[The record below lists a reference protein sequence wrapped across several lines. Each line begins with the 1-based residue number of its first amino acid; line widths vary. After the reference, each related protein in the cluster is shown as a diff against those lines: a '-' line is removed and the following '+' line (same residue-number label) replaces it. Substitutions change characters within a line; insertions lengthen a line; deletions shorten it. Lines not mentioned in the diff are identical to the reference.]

1 METQVNALIPSTI
14 STVALGVPFCP
25 TLAPILQEML
35 DGSGITAIEP
45 PGISLAAQW
54 WTSGGPLSSPEGTIA
69 SLALLFLC
77 SFLFF
82 TIEFSGGRAEDGGAL
97 GSARVKEGREVV
109 KGSMTWDGRSE
120 PKGRGY
126 VYGFSRGLY
135 LFEPDRHVI
144 CIGQTGSGKTRFQNI
159 PSLDLLTFGES
170 AENVVVSDV
179 KSELIELCGD
189 AIEARGYDVLLLDTQ
204 HPHRSSRFNPLKLV
218 VELAGHGDSQAAEQ
232 AVEDLASAIVPT
244 EREGQGSHWV
254 NSARGLFSSVAYYV
268 ATSPDCPDCCRNMA
282 TVCRVINE
290 GTEAEGADP
299 AAPLKALLRSL
310 PHDHPSRIFG
320 SQFLSS
326 GGNEMRSVL
335 STLKVNLRIYA
346 SGPIAWLTSGDDID
360 VRSVLTEKTALF
372 LHVMDEGSP
381 YNRLFE
387 VLFDQL
393 YKAVYSIADSNGGRV
408 PRRLTILGD
417 EWGNLGAVKCLPALL
432 SLGRSY
438 GLSWCGSVQNIS
450 QLNKYGERDG
460 RRKILANCSVKVF
473 LKLGEEEDRRYASE
487 LVGKTTRHTMGT
499 SSSRGASS
507 SSTTSYSEHADDVI
521 RPHEWVEMAPDRDGA
536 VVVKQAMNG
545 LPASRAG
552 AFRAPLA
559 DCTKT
564 PTKAHFGLGTE
575 EEDAAKRLAYQKKLD
590 ERDANRT
597 MDVHT
602 WCPDFPETDDG
613 AAGEGMWGAL

>member
-1 METQVNALIPSTI
+1 MNVLIPSAISATI
-14 STVALGVPFCP
+14 LGALLCP
-25 TLAPILQEML
+25 MLAPIVQGLL
-35 DGSGITAIEP
+35 DGSGIPAIVP
-45 PGISLAAQW
+45 PDISLAPQW
-54 WTSGGPLSSPEGTIA
+54 WLSGEPLTYPAGTA
-69 SLALLFLC
+69 TSLAMLFLFSLLF
-77 SFLFF
+77 
-82 TIEFSGGRAEDGGAL
+82 FSSEKAKGRAEDGGVL
-97 GSARVKEGREVV
+97 GSARVKEGREVI

-204 HPHRSSRFNPLKLV
+204 HPYRSSRFNPLKLV

-232 AVEDLASAIVPT
+232 AVEDLASVMVPA

-254 NSARGLFSSVAYYV
+254 NSARGLFSSIAYYV
-268 ATSPDCPDCCRNMA
+268 ATSPDCPDDCRNMA

-310 PHDHPSRIFG
+310 PHGHPSRAFG
-320 SQFLSS
+320 SQLLSS

-346 SGPIAWLTSGDDID
+346 SGPVAWLTSGDDID
-360 VRSVLTEKTALF
+360 VRRVLTEKTALF

-393 YKAVYSIADSNGGRV
+393 YKAVYAIADSNGGKV
-408 PRRLTILGD
+408 PRKLTILGD

-536 VVVKQAMNG
+536 IVVKQAMNG

-552 AFRAPLA
+552 AFRAPLV

-590 ERDANRT
+590 ERGSGTLA
-597 MDVHT
+597 DVRT
-602 WCPDFPETDDG
+602 WCPDFPESSTPAID
-613 AAGEGMWGAL
+613 ENEWGAL

>member
-1 METQVNALIPSTI
+1 MEILIPSLI
-14 STVALGVPFCP
+14 SALALGAFCCP
-25 TLAPILQEML
+25 ALAQPADYLL
-35 DGSGITAIEP
+35 
-45 PGISLAAQW
+45 
-54 WTSGGPLSSPEGTIA
+54 SGGAITTIPTFDLTAVPDWWLSGGFTAHPVGTIA
-69 SLALLFLC
+69 VLAVLFLISLLFFA
-77 SFLFF
+77 S
-82 TIEFSGGRAEDGGAL
+82 ENAKGRAEDGGAL
-97 GSARVKEGREVV
+97 GSARVKEGREVI

-204 HPHRSSRFNPLKLV
+204 HPHRSSRFNPLKLI

-232 AVEDLASAIVPT
+232 AVEDLASAIVPA

-254 NSARGLFSSVAYYV
+254 NSARGLFSSIAYYV

-326 GGNEMRSVL
+326 GGNEM
-335 STLKVNLRIYA
+335 
-346 SGPIAWLTSGDDID
+346 
-360 VRSVLTEKTALF
+360 RSVLTEKTALF

-521 RPHEWVEMAPDRDGA
+521 RPHEWVEMAPDRNGA

-575 EEDAAKRLAYQKKLD
+575 EADAAKRLAYQKKLD

-597 MDVHT
+597 MGVHT

>member
-1 METQVNALIPSTI
+1 MEILIPSLI
-14 STVALGVPFCP
+14 SALALGAFCCP
-25 TLAPILQEML
+25 ALAQPADYLL
-35 DGSGITAIEP
+35 
-45 PGISLAAQW
+45 
-54 WTSGGPLSSPEGTIA
+54 SGGAITTIPTFDLTAVPDWWLSGGFTAHPVGTIA
-69 SLALLFLC
+69 VLAVLFLI
-77 SFLFF
+77 SLPFF
-82 TIEFSGGRAEDGGAL
+82 ASENAKGRAEDGGAL
-97 GSARVKEGREVV
+97 GSARVKEGREVI

-204 HPHRSSRFNPLKLV
+204 HPHRSSRFNPLKLI

-232 AVEDLASAIVPT
+232 AVEDLASAIVPA

-254 NSARGLFSSVAYYV
+254 NSARGLFSSIAYYV

-326 GGNEMRSVL
+326 GGNEM
-335 STLKVNLRIYA
+335 
-346 SGPIAWLTSGDDID
+346 
-360 VRSVLTEKTALF
+360 RSVLTEKTALF

-575 EEDAAKRLAYQKKLD
+575 EADAAKRLAYQKKLD

-597 MDVHT
+597 MGVHT

>member
-1 METQVNALIPSTI
+1 MAEAVSTDAASGAAAKESKGKHKAPKI
-14 STVALGVPFCP
+14 ELSGAQKAAAVIVALG
-25 TLAPILQEML
+25 AEK
-35 DGSGITAIEP
+35 
-45 PGISLAAQW
+45 
-54 WTSGGPLSSPEGTIA
+54 A
-69 SLALLFLC
+69 SL
-77 SFLFF
+77 
-82 TIEFSGGRAEDGGAL
+82 
-97 GSARVKEGREVV
+97 
-109 KGSMTWDGRSE
+109 
-120 PKGRGY
+120 
-126 VYGFSRGLY
+126 LY
-135 LFEPDRHVI
+135 KYMEPDDVEQITLEVARL
-144 CIGQTGSGKTRFQNI
+144 GY
-159 PSLDLLTFGES
+159 LD
-170 AENVVVSDV
+170 
-179 KSELIELCGD
+179 SEVTE
-189 AIEARGYDVLLLDTQ
+189 DVLTEFYQMCMTNKAVTEGGLEYARTVLE
-204 HPHRSSRFNPLKLV
+204 KAYG
-218 VELAGHGDSQAAEQ
+218 EQAA
-232 AVEDLASAIVPT
+232 EDLASAIVPA

-268 ATSPDCPDCCRNMA
+268 STSPDCPDCCRNMA

-360 VRSVLTEKTALF
+360 ARRVLTEKTALF

-393 YKAVYSIADSNGGRV
+393 YKAVYAIADSNGGKV

-499 SSSRGASS
+499 SASRGASS
-507 SSTTSYSEHADDVI
+507 SSTTSYSEHADDLIHPWEWTEMSPDKDGVI
-521 RPHEWVEMAPDRDGA
+521 
-536 VVVKQAMNG
+536 VVKTAENG
-545 LPASRAG
+545 VGREHAG
-552 AFRAPLA
+552 CFRAPVC
-559 DCTKT
+559 DCTRM
-564 PTKAHFGLGTE
+564 PTKEHFDLGTRE
-575 EEDAAKRLAYQKKLD
+575 HEAAKRMEYQARLISRQMGRED
-590 ERDANRT
+590 GVDLWTPEFEGDAAEPP
-597 MDVHT
+597 VA
-602 WCPDFPETDDG
+602 DG
-613 AAGEGMWGAL
+613 WSGLFVD

>member
-1 METQVNALIPSTI
+1 MEILTPSLISAL
-14 STVALGVPFCP
+14 ALGAFCCPALARPAECLLNGDGVTVIPVFDLTAVP
-25 TLAPILQEML
+25 
-35 DGSGITAIEP
+35 D
-45 PGISLAAQW
+45 W
-54 WTSGGPLSSPEGTIA
+54 WLSGGFAAHPAGTIA
-69 SLALLFLC
+69 ILALLFLI
-77 SFLFF
+77 SLLFF
-82 TIEFSGGRAEDGGAL
+82 ATERAKGRAEDGGVL
-97 GSARVKEGREVV
+97 GNARVKEGREVI
-109 KGSMTWDGRSE
+109 KGSMTWDGKSE
-120 PKGRGY
+120 PKGHGY
-126 VYGFSRGLY
+126 VFGFSRGLY

-204 HPHRSSRFNPLKLV
+204 HPSRSSRFNPLKLIV
-218 VELAGHGDSQAAEQ
+218 VLAVQGDSQAAEQ
-232 AVEDLASAIVPT
+232 AAEDLASAIVPA

-268 ATSPDCPDCCRNMA
+268 STSPDCPNCCRNMA

-299 AAPLKALLRSL
+299 AVPLKALLRSL
-310 PHDHPSRIFG
+310 PHDHPSRVFG

-360 VRSVLTEKTALF
+360 VRRVLTEKTALF

-393 YKAVYSIADSNGGRV
+393 YKAVYAIADSNGGKV

-499 SSSRGASS
+499 SASRGASS

-521 RPHEWVEMAPDRDGA
+521 RPHEWIEMAPDREGA
-536 VVVKQAMNG
+536 IVVKQAMNG

-564 PTKAHFGLGTE
+564 PTKAHFGLGTR

-590 ERDANRT
+590 GRDAGRVS
-597 MDVHT
+597 DVRT
-602 WCPDFPETDDG
+602 WCPDFPEAIADAADDD
-613 AAGEGMWGAL
+613 EWGAL